1 MLKALVAASL
11 AFLSASE
18 SNATAATINLDCS
31 YEPVGEGEEKSAS
44 NVPEQFSAQIHFT
57 GDQATKVTVGKGNQC
72 DARLAFV
79 TEMEIGFACGI
90 DLAGQRISYTFTL
103 NRLTSAFEQRFFFAG
118 KLKLIHFGRC
128 KHVLW

>member
-11 AFLSASE
+11 VFLCASASQ
-18 SNATAATINLDCS
+18 AMAGTINLDCI
-31 YEPVGEGEEKSAS
+31 YEAVVEGEEKSAS
-44 NVPEQFSAQIHFT
+44 TMLEHFSAQIHFT
-57 GDQATKVTVGKGNQC
+57 DDQVTKITVGKGNQC

-79 TEMEIGFACGI
+79 TDMEIGFACGI

-118 KLKLIHFGRC
+118 KLKFIRFGRC
-128 KHVLW
+128 KHVPL